1 MADYAASVLAKGQTV
16 VTAKYQTPEQRRKI
30 PTVMELALK
39 NQKISIPNAQD
50 LRLSPLR
57 TVDVNFLT
65 NIAAGSATAKVAAH
79 TGTYGDS
86 AKINVVYVTHVETM
100 SLPRKLAY
108 NNIHSYQDLFNN
120 LFEIKWKNLRTRQ
133 DSSALAFL
141 LANRCQL
148 ANAAMDPQI
157 ASAGFSSTSAIGDW
171 DGTTNFAAEI
181 KAAEKAR
188 FIQWA
193 KAFMAARYYTGPY
206 DIVSDLQMAAQFEY
220 QLNQGQGNAANTS
233 FQFGDANIAATQ
245 DAVSSAYPQGSALVM
260 PQGTLAG
267 LVWNEGLNKAGVNAG
282 QNSVGSLGTVAD
294 PLGSGAIADI
304 SMYTARADT
313 SANST
318 GGSTQ
323 DIVDQWEL
331 ALTIGYVTPP
341 LSTVSDSVI
350 HLFGQ
355 SAS

>member
-30 PTVMELALK
+30 PTVMELAIK

-50 LRLSPLR
+50 LRVSPLR

-108 NNIHSYQDLFNN
+108 NNINSYQDLFNN
-120 LFEIKWKNLRTRQ
+120 LFEMKWKNLRTRQ
-133 DSSALAFL
+133 DTSALAFL

-148 ANAAMDPQI
+148 DAAVINPQI
-157 ASAGFSSTSAIGDW
+157 APAGFSDTSAIGSW
-171 DGTTNFAAEI
+171 DNTNFAGLI
-181 KAAEKAR
+181 KVAEKAR

-193 KAFMAARYYTGPY
+193 KAFMAARHFTGAY
-206 DIVSDLQMAAQFEY
+206 DIVADLQMAAQFEY

-233 FQFGDANIAATQ
+233 FQFGDAGIATTQ
-245 DAVSSAYPQGSALVM
+245 DSVSSFYPQGSALVM

-282 QNSVGSLGTVAD
+282 QNSVGNLGTVAD
-294 PLGSGAIADI
+294 PLGSGAIADL

-313 SANST
+313 SANTT

-331 ALTIGYVTPP
+331 SLTIGYVTPP
-341 LSTVSDSVI
+341 LSVASDSVI

-355 SAS
+355 SAT

>member
-1 MADYAASVLAKGQTV
+1 MSDYAASVLAKGQTV
-16 VTAKYQTPEQRRKI
+16 VTAKYQTPEQRRKM
-30 PTVMELALK
+30 PTVMELAIK
-39 NQKISIPNAQD
+39 NQSISIPNAQD

-86 AKINVVYVTHVETM
+86 SKINVVYVTHVETL

-108 NNIHSYQDLFNN
+108 NNILQYQELFNN
-120 LFEIKWKNLRTRQ
+120 LFEMKWKNLRTRQ

-141 LANRCQL
+141 IANRCQL
-148 ANAAMDPQI
+148 SNAVMDPQI
-157 ASAGFSSTSAIGDW
+157 ASAGFFSGGVGSW
-171 DGTTNFAAEI
+171 NETNFAGEI
-181 KAAEKAR
+181 DQNGKSR
-188 FIQWA
+188 FIQYA
-193 KAFMAARYYTGPY
+193 KSFMASRYFTGPY
-206 DIVSDLQMAAQFEY
+206 DVVADLQMAAQFEY
-220 QLNQGQGNAANTS
+220 QLNQGVGNATNTS
-233 FQFGDANIAATQ
+233 FQFGDAGIATTQ
-245 DAVSSAYPQGSALVM
+245 DQVSALYPQGSALFM

-267 LVWNEGLNKAGVNAG
+267 LVWNEGLNRAGVNAG
-282 QNSVGSLGTVAD
+282 QNSVGNLGTVAD

-313 SANST
+313 SANTT

-341 LSTVSDSVI
+341 LSTASDSVI

-355 SAS
+355 TT

>member
-16 VTAKYQTPEQRRKI
+16 VTQKYQTPEQRRKI

-57 TVDVNFLT
+57 IVDVNFLT

-86 AKINVVYVTHVETM
+86 SKINVVYVTHVETM

-120 LFEIKWKNLRTRQ
+120 LFEMKWKNLRTRH

-148 ANAAMDPQI
+148 ASSAINPQI
-157 ASAGFSSTSAIGDW
+157 ASAGFSDTSTIGSW
-171 DGTTNFAAEI
+171 DGTNFAGVI
-181 KAAEKAR
+181 TAAEKAR

-193 KAFMAARYYTGPY
+193 KAFMASRLYTGPY
-206 DIVSDLQMAAQFEY
+206 DIVSDLQLAAQFEY

-233 FQFGDANIAATQ
+233 FQFGDAAIAATQ
-245 DAVSSAYPQGSALVM
+245 DAVSSFYPQGSALVM

-267 LVWNEGLNKAGVNAG
+267 LTWNEGLNKAGVNAG

-313 SANST
+313 SANTT

-341 LSTVSDSVI
+341 LSTASDSVI

>member
-1 MADYAASVLAKGQTV
+1 MSNYAASVLTKGQTV
-16 VTAKYQTPEQRRKI
+16 VTAKYQQPEQRRKM
-30 PTVMELALK
+30 PTVMELAIK
-39 NQKISIPNAQD
+39 NQSISIPDAQT

-86 AKINVVYVTHVETM
+86 ATINVVYVTHVETM
-100 SLPRKLAY
+100 SMPRKLAF
-108 NNIHSYQDLFNN
+108 NNILAYQDLFNN
-120 LFEIKWKNLRTRQ
+120 LFEMKWKNLRSRQ

-148 ANAAMDPQI
+148 DQSVIYPQV
-157 ASAGFSSTSAIGDW
+157 ASAGFSSTGGVGTW
-171 DGTTNFAAEI
+171 DNTNFAGLI
-181 KAAEKAR
+181 GQDQKSR
-188 FIQWA
+188 FIQLA
-193 KAFMAARYYTGPY
+193 KSFMAARYFNGAY
-206 DIVSDLQMAAQFEY
+206 DIVADLQMAAQFEY
-220 QLNQGQGNAANTS
+220 QMMQGSGNYANTA
-233 FQFGDANIAATQ
+233 FQFGDAGIATTQ
-245 DAVSSAYPQGSALVM
+245 DQVSSFYPQGSALIM

-267 LVWNEGLNKAGVNAG
+267 LVWNEGLNRQGVNAG
-282 QNSVGSLGTVAD
+282 QNSVGNLGTVAD

-313 SANST
+313 SSNTS

-323 DIVDQWEL
+323 DIVDQWEI
-331 ALTIGYVTPP
+331 ALTIGYVCPP
-341 LSTVSDSVI
+341 LSVANDSVI

-355 SAS
+355 SS

>member
-1 MADYAASVLAKGQTV
+1 MSDYAASVLAKGQTV
-16 VTAKYQTPEQRRKI
+16 VTAKYQAPEQRRKM
-30 PTVMELALK
+30 PTVMELAIK
-39 NQKISIPNAQD
+39 NQAISIPNAQD

-86 AKINVVYVTHVETM
+86 AKINVVYVTHVETL

-108 NNIHSYQDLFNN
+108 NNILAYQELFNN
-120 LFEIKWKNLRTRQ
+120 LFEMKWKNLRTRQ

-148 ANAAMDPQI
+148 AASVIYPQV
-157 ASAGFSSTSAIGDW
+157 ASAGFAASGGVGIW
-171 DGTTNFAAEI
+171 DDTNFAAVI
-181 KAAEKAR
+181 GQDNKNR
-188 FIQWA
+188 FIQYA
-193 KAFMAARYYTGPY
+193 KSFMAARYYTGPY
-206 DIVSDLQMAAQFEY
+206 DVVADLQMAAAFEY

-233 FQFGDANIAATQ
+233 FQFGDAAIATTQ
-245 DAVSSAYPQGSALVM
+245 DMVSSFYPQGSAFIM

-267 LVWNEGLNKAGVNAG
+267 LVWNEGLNRAGVNAG
-282 QNSVGSLGTVAD
+282 QNSVGNLGTVAD

-313 SANST
+313 SANAT

-341 LSTVSDSVI
+341 LSTASDSVI
-350 HLFGQ
+350 HLVGQ
-355 SAS
+355 ST

>member
-1 MADYAASVLAKGQTV
+1 MSDYAASVLAKGQTI

-30 PTVMELALK
+30 PTVMELAIK
-39 NQKISIPNAQD
+39 NQQISIPNAQD
-50 LRLSPLR
+50 LRVSPLR
-57 TVDVNFLT
+57 TVDVNYLT

-108 NNIHSYQDLFNN
+108 NNINSYQGLFNN
-120 LFEIKWKNLRTRQ
+120 LFEMKWKNLRTRQ

-148 ANAAMDPQI
+148 DKTVINPQI
-157 ASAGFSSTSAIGDW
+157 ASAGFADTGGVGSW
-171 DGTTNFAAEI
+171 DNTNFAGLI
-181 KAAEKAR
+181 DQTNKSR
-188 FIQWA
+188 FIQFA
-193 KAFMAARYYTGPY
+193 KSFMAARFYTGPY
-206 DIVSDLQMAAQFEY
+206 DIVADLQLAAQFEY

-233 FQFGDANIAATQ
+233 FQFGDAAIATTQ
-245 DAVSSAYPQGSALVM
+245 DSVSSFYPQGSALIM

-282 QNSVGSLGTVAD
+282 ENSVGRLGTVAD

-313 SANST
+313 SANGT

-331 ALTIGYVTPP
+331 SLTIGYVAPP
-341 LSTVSDSVI
+341 LSLASDSVI

-355 SAS
+355 AS

>member
-86 AKINVVYVTHVETM
+86 AKINVVYVTHVETL

-108 NNIHSYQDLFNN
+108 NNINSYQDLFNN
-120 LFEIKWKNLRTRQ
+120 LFEMKWKNLRTRQ
-133 DSSALAFL
+133 DTSALAFL

-148 ANAAMDPQI
+148 ASAAINPQI
-157 ASAGFSSTSAIGDW
+157 ASAGFSDTSAVGSW
-171 DGTTNFAAEI
+171 DGSNFAGVI

-193 KAFMAARYYTGPY
+193 KAFMAARYFTGAY
-206 DIVSDLQMAAQFEY
+206 DIVADLQLAAQFEY

-233 FQFGDANIAATQ
+233 FQFGDAAIATTQ
-245 DAVSSAYPQGSALVM
+245 DPVSSFYPQGSALVM

-267 LVWNEGLNKAGVNAG
+267 LTWNEGLNRAGVNAG
-282 QNSVGSLGTVAD
+282 ENSVGNLGTVAD

-304 SMYTARADT
+304 SIYTARADT
-313 SANST
+313 SANGT

-341 LSTVSDSVI
+341 LSVANDSVI